1 MKKAFQALVLLVALP
16 ATSAL
21 ADDQSIR
28 AAVGGGLAGA
38 VGGYLGSELGGR
50 SGAILGSGLGAA
62 LGSAVAT
69 DGYEDRRYYRDRKY
83 RYKDRERRYRR
94 DRDDDWDD

>member
-1 MKKAFQALVLLVALP
+1 MKRSNQAFALTLALT
-16 ATSAL
+16 ATAAV
-21 ADDQSIR
+21 ADDQSVR

-69 DGYEDRRYYRDRKY
+69 ERYGAGRYDDDRKH
-83 RYKDRERRYRR
+83 RQSKRKRHYRR
-94 DRDDDWDD
+94 DRDDWDD

>member
-1 MKKAFQALVLLVALP
+1 MKRIFQALVLTCAIP
-16 ATSAL
+16 AAAAV
-21 ADDQSIR
+21 ADDQSVR

-50 SGAILGSGLGAA
+50 SGAIVGSGLGAA

-69 DGYEDRRYYRDRKY
+69 DGYDDRRYYRDRNY
-83 RYKDRERRYRR
+83 RYSDRKRRYHR
-94 DRDDDWDD
+94 DRDDWDD

>member
-1 MKKAFQALVLLVALP
+1 MKRIFAVLFLAFM
-16 ATSAL
+16 ATATA
-21 ADDQSIR
+21 ADDQSVR

-38 VGGYLGSELGGR
+38 VGGFLGSELGGR

-69 DGYEDRRYYRDRKY
+69 DGYDDRRYYRSEGYRSDKRK
-83 RYKDRERRYRR
+83 RRYRH
-94 DRDDDWDD
+94 DDDWDDD

>member
-1 MKKAFQALVLLVALP
+1 MKRVFQALVLTFAMP
-16 ATSAL
+16 AAAAF
-21 ADDQSIR
+21 ADDQSVR

-50 SGAILGSGLGAA
+50 SGAIVGSGLGAA

-69 DGYEDRRYYRDRKY
+69 DGYDDRRYYRDRKY
-83 RYKDRERRYRR
+83 REYDRKRRYYR
-94 DRDDDWDD
+94 DRDDWDD

>member
-1 MKKAFQALVLLVALP
+1 MKKAFQALVLVAALP
-16 ATSAL
+16 ATAAV
-21 ADDQSIR
+21 ADDQSVR

-50 SGAILGSGLGAA
+50 SGAILGSGLAAA

-69 DGYEDRRYYRDRKY
+69 EGFGDRRYYRGREY
-83 RYKDRERRYRR
+83 RYKDRKRRYRR
-94 DRDDDWDD
+94 DRDDWDD